1 MSEYVKHGFDIWDY
15 VNEVEAVKENGY
27 VYSFL
32 KDGEEIRMF
41 LPQYETDYIQ
51 HWIVNYADF
60 FEYNELERLGKIIG
74 TGKDIL
80 DIGANIGNHTLYF
93 GKILKSHSIH
103 AFEPVKDFYN
113 ILDKNVKLNQLEAV
127 VETHNVGLGNESGR
141 AKIKYFNPDE
151 LGATQIEESDS
162 GNIVLCRLDDFEF
175 DNIDFVKIDVESFEY
190 NLLLGAKKTLA
201 KHSPIIFIEIFDELY
216 DKVNRLLNELG
227 YHQVEEI
234 SHTNYLY
241 NKS

>member
-1 MSEYVKHGFDIWDY
+1 M
-15 VNEVEAVKENGY
+15 
-27 VYSFL
+27 
-32 KDGEEIRMF
+32 
-41 LPQYETDYIQ
+41 
-51 HWIVNYADF
+51 
-60 FEYNELERLGKIIG
+60 
-74 TGKDIL
+74 
-80 DIGANIGNHTLYF
+80 
-93 GKILKSHSIH
+93 
-103 AFEPVKDFYN
+103 KDFYN